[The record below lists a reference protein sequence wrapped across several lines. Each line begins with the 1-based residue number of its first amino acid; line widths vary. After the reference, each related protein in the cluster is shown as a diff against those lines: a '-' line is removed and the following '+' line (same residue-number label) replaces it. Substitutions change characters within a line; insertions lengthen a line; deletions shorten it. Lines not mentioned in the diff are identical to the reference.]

1 MVELFAII
9 IIGAVFLLI
18 TGFILWLA
26 TPFFIASG
34 WIAALISLV
43 KDEVKL
49 RQPLPPSDIDTK

>member
-9 IIGAVFLLI
+9 IIGAMLLLI

-34 WIAALISLV
+34 WIAAMIFLV